1 MSTDTKHPEAAGLM
15 REALEAAVHAMRAP
29 FDGWKGELEAKALAL
44 SHAVLSADPAP
55 QAQEPNIATVGK
67 WLDEFTQDRCGCF
80 FESDLIAKWADQL
93 LQGRAY
99 NAKKNP
105 QRYVLLELSP
115 QTEPVYFVVR
125 TEDYWLNEH
134 PSGERR
140 SEVDAEDA
148 RRYSFDEHS
157 CPANWLP
164 RVVRIASDIGDAGD
178 RIGMNLDPHGLL
190 RFVRSA
196 WAPPMDRGMDDEDDQ
211 IQSAF
216 PEIRQSGWETTTAA
230 EDPDRIRQSRIDGSR
245 LGLKR

>member
-1 MSTDTKHPEAAGLM
+1 MMG
-15 REALEAAVHAMRAP
+15 
-29 FDGWKGELEAKALAL
+29 
-44 SHAVLSADPAP
+44 
-55 QAQEPNIATVGK
+55 
-67 WLDEFTQDRCGCF
+67 
-80 FESDLIAKWADQL
+80 
-93 LQGRAY
+93 
-99 NAKKNP
+99 NAKKKP

-230 EDPDRIRQSRIDGSR
+230 EELDP
-245 LGLKR
+245 K